1 MKAEFQGSWR
11 NSVVNSVSHSPE
23 IALSSVKSNITD
35 NAWRH
40 EMVALRWLFKNYKNL
55 SVLFVVTE
63 FINVWA
69 YFQLLGRIDFFL

>member
-1 MKAEFQGSWR
+1 
-11 NSVVNSVSHSPE
+11 
-23 IALSSVKSNITD
+23 
-35 NAWRH
+35 
-40 EMVALRWLFKNYKNL
+40 MVALRWLFKNYKNL